1 VPALARREVVL
12 STPVGNAVGRIF
24 GCRSIIGRCDHD
36 RKELSSLLVGY
47 SPSTTAPDRN
57 DALARPSATSPPIAT
72 PDGKEH
78 SHPPGRCP
86 QFEPHS
92 CIPDATTSP
101 RRSGPPPKDSPLST
115 CLVGGKTEALPG
127 RPEGS
132 GLVHCVCERDR
143 TVKARGPHVS
153 PSAAPTLTF
162 LGKSV
167 GRFFL
172 AGDVHTMSTPMST
185 RSRGTCCELQ
195 CPLRRGVLA

>member
-1 VPALARREVVL
+1 MVEFVLGELLALWGYEADPVVMAEVLARLWAMRIGH
-12 STPVGNAVGRIF
+12 PPAAVTDGS
-24 GCRSIIGRCDHD
+24 GH
-36 RKELSSLLVGY
+36 
-47 SPSTTAPDRN
+47 PA
-57 DALARPSATSPPIAT
+57 SAIPAPIAP
-72 PDGKEH
+72 PDKQEH
-78 SHPPGRCP
+78 SGSPGQCP
-86 QFEPHS
+86 QKESHS